1 MRISDPCGHRW
12 TKFFFFFKYIYYRGW
27 FCFSF
32 SSGDG
37 DNDGGDGDGGCF
49 KFIYLFI
56 YGNPFQREREKGMTA
71 TTLFSRPVRLKTGQ
85 DKVSSLGFM
94 QYDRF
99 L

>member
-12 TKFFFFFKYIYYRGW
+12 TKFFFFLNIYTIVVG
-27 FCFSF
+27 FVFLSLLVMVIMMVVMV
-32 SSGDG
+32 GAL
-37 DNDGGDGDGGCF
+37 N
-49 KFIYLFI
+49 LFI